1 MPCSQTPQL
10 LSPILEQ
17 STPWSLDST
26 RIDTPKRTKQAFRGR
41 FLELPK
47 CTSTPVTRTER
58 QSARTPRTPQ
68 GRNTQDKQDKFPM
81 TDKRFQRKVLTQLI
95 EIKEELRRIG
105 KNVEPDTVFH
115 LSTLATEEEFQILER
130 HLESENT
137 RAAMVAKLCKIGGK
151 NLKDSARR
159 MLDR

>member
-1 MPCSQTPQL
+1 MPCNQISPLDDPEMSTQTSSQTPQL

-26 RIDTPKRTKQAFRGR
+26 RIDTPKI
-41 FLELPK
+41 
-47 CTSTPVTRTER
+47 TRTER